1 MSTWATVPPAPN
13 PTKDLRA
20 CHNGEKNDVES
31 RAIVNCPD
39 NVRAMSA
46 GPSTTGSGDGFA
58 AQHRFLTIFLW
69 ALLVILAYVGWVLD
83 RPTIELVSTSVMLI
97 AFATTAIVVSSRVI
111 AAVVVTLGLASGA
124 GLLVLYAGDAPLSW
138 VPAFVVLVL
147 ASAYQMWQP
156 LLVAAGTIVGLGFVI
171 LPTDEATVLALGVA
185 AVTVTLVLV
194 QRLGTS
200 GQPTPTS
207 TDRFRTGFEEAPIG
221 MAVLKPSGEFVE
233 ANRAMARILGYDP
246 GHLATANI
254 SSLVHP
260 DDQAELGEAWEQMGN
275 SDDHRATEWMRWST
289 SSGRPIWGRVSLS
302 LAPRNGSQPA
312 LVILQLED
320 AGSTH
325 EEHLRLEGLLRD
337 KDELVAT
344 LGEEIRQPLEMLI
357 DLTDMANGHAHV
369 DNARTLPRIE
379 AHAREIASIVDDLVI
394 SARAEATP
402 LSIVTRHV
410 DAIALCRG
418 LLEEIPGA
426 EMVVASYEATGMWAD
441 PNLVSRVVTSLLAN
455 AIRYGGPDVRL
466 RTFSSGPD
474 TVIEVSDNGPEIP
487 EAERER
493 IFSGDLR
500 SGQRVTSPAAV
511 GLSLT
516 VGRHLARMMDGDVE
530 YLRSRGRNV
539 FELRLPSE
547 KVSIVL

>member
-1 MSTWATVPPAPN
+1 MSTWATVLPAWC

-20 CHNGEKNDVES
+20 RHDGPNNPCRHRYAGVP
-31 RAIVNCPD
+31 VD
-39 NVRAMSA
+39 NVRAMPA
-46 GPSTTGSGDGFA
+46 GPSTAGSGDGFA
-58 AQHRFLTIFLW
+58 DQHRFLTIFLW
-69 ALLVILAYVGWVLD
+69 AFLVILAYVGWTLD
-83 RPTIELVSTSVMLI
+83 RPTIELVSASVMLI

-111 AAVVVTLGLASGA
+111 AAVTVTLGLAAGA
-124 GLLVLYAGDAPLSW
+124 GLLVLYTADAPLSW

-147 ASAYQMWQP
+147 ASAYRMWQP
-156 LLVAAGTIVGLGFVI
+156 FVVAAAAIIGLGFI
-171 LPTDEATVLALGVA
+171 TLPTDQATVLTLGVS
-185 AVTVTLVLV
+185 AVSVALVLIQRLTVTG
-194 QRLGTS
+194 R
-200 GQPTPTS
+200 PTPVS

-233 ANRAMARILGYDP
+233 ANKTMTGILGYDP
-246 GHLATANI
+246 GHLVNANI

-260 DDQAELGEAWEQMGN
+260 DDQAELGDAWEQMGN
-275 SDDHRATEWMRWST
+275 SDDHRATEWMRWLT
-289 SSGRPIWGRVSLS
+289 SNGRPIWGRVSLS
-302 LAPRNGSQPA
+302 LAPRNGTQPA

-325 EEHLRLEGLLRD
+325 EERLRLESLLRD
-337 KDELVAT
+337 KDDLVAT
-344 LGEEIRQPLEMLI
+344 LSEEIREPLGMLI
-357 DLTDMANGHAHV
+357 DLTGMADRPHV
-369 DNARTLPRIE
+369 DSRQTLPRIE
-379 AHAREIASIVDDLVI
+379 AHAKEIASIVDDMVI
-394 SARAEATP
+394 SARAEAMP
-402 LSIVTRHV
+402 VSVVAQHV

-426 EMVVASYEATGMWAD
+426 ELVIASYEATGMWAD
-441 PNLVSRVVTSLLAN
+441 PSLAGRVVTNLLGN

-500 SGQRVTSPAAV
+500 TGQRVTSPAAV

-516 VGRHLARMMDGDVE
+516 VGRHLARLMDGDVE
-530 YLRSRGRNV
+530 YLRRGGRNV

-547 KVSIVL
+547 QISIVL